1 MEKNRILI
9 AVILVVCMLLGL
21 SSCRL
26 EDSYKEFVVKGIS
39 DNNKEYFTSEE
50 FDFARLE
57 DVIIIP
63 TIKEINHGKY
73 RIFVSAY
80 SEKGEGTVNIDKVTI
95 KESNTDLF
103 NYDLDDR
110 IIFEK
115 KHAMYEG
122 TLEAGIFTE
131 EMIEIFDGKEFN
143 IVVKA
148 GLLLNDE
155 YFSKEITCE
164 IKVKIYQSFVCPT

>member
-1 MEKNRILI
+1 
-9 AVILVVCMLLGL
+9 MLLGL

-26 EDSYKEFVVKGIS
+26 EDSYKEFFVKGIS

-80 SEKGEGTVNIDKVTI
+80 SEKGEGTVNIEKVTI
-95 KESNTDLF
+95 KESNTDLI
-103 NYDLDDR
+103 N
-110 IIFEK
+110 
-115 KHAMYEG
+115 
-122 TLEAGIFTE
+122 
-131 EMIEIFDGKEFN
+131 
-143 IVVKA
+143 
-148 GLLLNDE
+148 
-155 YFSKEITCE
+155 
-164 IKVKIYQSFVCPT
+164 